1 MTDTAPDAPVILK
14 TKITTP
20 FPKADLVARERLTDS
35 LSRGIDGR
43 LTLVCAPAGFGKT
56 TLLTQWAHNSR
67 HTCAWLSL
75 DARDNDFIR
84 FWRTLVRSLAGKSGE
99 PTGQRLTA
107 LTLSLQDISVST
119 FLDELLNELYELPG
133 KTVLVLDDY
142 HLIGDTRIHDSLA
155 YFIEYLPSALHV
167 LIASRSELPFST
179 VKWTAKQEHNELHT
193 ATLQFTAD
201 ETAAFYRDVHN
212 QPLTDEQIRRLAART
227 EGWVTGLQLALLSLQ
242 SGTDAARF
250 LDEFHGDH
258 RVISDYLFE
267 EVASQL
273 PPDLY
278 SFVLKTSVLQE
289 MDADLCDAVTE
300 RTDARNLLELA
311 KKSNLFL
318 LPLDER
324 DAWFRYH
331 HLFAGFLQELLKRK
345 HPEEWLR
352 LNRLASATCISR
364 GFMSEAVEYAIAGED
379 YPLLESCLKA
389 HIPAVLESGELGNL
403 LRWFRSFPQEYV
415 IPPALSLHHAFV
427 LLMTGQAER
436 AEQLLDRVEAS
447 LESAM
452 EQEERKELQSGL
464 LFVRSNL
471 MFITGIFDKW
481 FAHIGTL
488 LNDILPADPAF
499 YTFNYNRTEPLV
511 RRTPLGLKGM
521 LSPDTERIG
530 TMFAGLL
537 EARGWQGSYIY
548 LYVMQSL
555 SEGYYEWNRLEDS
568 RKLAVL
574 VSRSAPAK
582 ELPGLYVPVHLTQAM
597 LYAADGRFEL
607 AHAAVDEAFE
617 AASGLK
623 DSRWRQLLH
632 GARIR
637 LYLKEDRSADV
648 KKALPQLGVSG
659 KDKPGFRQE
668 FEYVTLARALGSQ
681 RKEKEALRLLELL
694 KPQCEREQ
702 LLSGIIEIAIL
713 QALLENQRGQRTA
726 ALHHLHEALELGAQ
740 NGYIRSFLDEG
751 PAMESL
757 LRAYA
762 RQYRLTR
769 ETAGQGDGLQDYVS
783 KLLSLFMPASTR
795 RVTPDPALAEELS
808 RSEISLLRLIRQG
821 ATNKQMAEQLT
832 LSEGTVKVYLSR
844 LYEKLGVS
852 SRTQALV
859 TAQELK
865 LLDAGE

>member
-14 TKITTP
+14 TKIATP
-20 FPKADLVARERLTDS
+20 HPKANLVARERLTDS
-35 LSRGIDGR
+35 LSRGINGR

-56 TLLTQWAHNSR
+56 TLLTQWVHSSG

-84 FWRTLVRSLAGKSGE
+84 FWRTLIRSLADKADD
-99 PTGQRLTA
+99 PAGQRLAA
-107 LTLSLQDISVST
+107 LALSLQDISSST
-119 FLDELLNELYELPG
+119 FLDALLNELYELPG

-142 HLIGDTRIHDSLA
+142 HLIRDARIHDSLA
-155 YFIEYLPSALHV
+155 YFIEYLPPALHV

-179 VKWTAKQEHNELHT
+179 VKWTAKREQNELHT

-201 ETAAFYRDVHN
+201 ETAAFYRHIHN
-212 QPLTDEQIRRLAART
+212 HPLTDEQIRRLAAQT

-242 SGTDAARF
+242 SGTDAVRF
-250 LDEFHGDH
+250 LEEFHGDH

-267 EVASQL
+267 EVASKM

-300 RTDARNLLELA
+300 SADSRVLLDRA

-318 LPLDER
+318 VPLDER
-324 DAWFRYH
+324 GVWFRYH

-345 HPEEWLR
+345 QPEEWRR
-352 LNRLASATCISR
+352 LNRLASAGCISR
-364 GFMSEAVEYAIAGED
+364 GFMNEAVEYAIAGED
-379 YPLLESCLKA
+379 YPRLESCLRT
-389 HIPAVLESGELGNL
+389 HMPAVLESGELGNL
-403 LRWFRSFPQEYV
+403 LRWFRSFPPEYAV
-415 IPPALSLHHAFV
+415 SPALSLHHAFV
-427 LLMTGQAER
+427 LLMVGHAER
-436 AEQLLDRVEAS
+436 AEQLLDRVESSLDAS
-447 LESAM
+447 M
-452 EQEERKELQSGL
+452 DPEERKELQSGL

-471 MFITGIFDKW
+471 MFMTGIFDKW
-481 FAHIGTL
+481 FTHIGTL
-488 LNDILPADPAF
+488 LHEILPADPAF

-511 RRTPLGLKGM
+511 RRTPLGLKGV

-530 TMFAGLL
+530 ALFTSLL

-548 LYVMQSL
+548 LYVIQSL

-582 ELPGLYVPVHLTQAM
+582 ELPGLYVPMHLTQAM
-597 LYAADGRFEL
+597 LYAAEGRFEL
-607 AHAAVDEAFE
+607 AHAAVDEALE
-617 AASGLK
+617 ASSGLK
-623 DSRWRQLLH
+623 DSRWRQLLQA
-632 GARIR
+632 ARIR

-702 LLSGIIEIAIL
+702 LLSGIIEIGIL
-713 QALLENQRGQRTA
+713 QALLENQRGQRTT
-726 ALHHLHEALELGAQ
+726 ALRHLHEALELGAR

-751 PAMESL
+751 RAMETL

-769 ETAGQGDGLQDYVS
+769 ETAGQGGGLHDYVL
-783 KLLSLFMPASTR
+783 KLLSLFMPASPQRKTAAPPL
-795 RVTPDPALAEELS
+795 VEELS
-808 RSEISLLRLIRQG
+808 RSEISLLRLIRRG
-821 ATNKQMAEQLT
+821 ASNRQMAEQLT

-865 LLDAGE
+865 LLDAE